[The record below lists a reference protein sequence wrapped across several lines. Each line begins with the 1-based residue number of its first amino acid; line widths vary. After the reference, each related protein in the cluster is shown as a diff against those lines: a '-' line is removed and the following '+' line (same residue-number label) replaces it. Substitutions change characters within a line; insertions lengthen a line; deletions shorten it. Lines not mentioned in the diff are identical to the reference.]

1 MTPVR
6 REGYKFLQDICVPC
20 YFTDASFSLKPSSFM
35 DICQEIA
42 YWAASELGFGY
53 DDLNVHHT
61 AWVLSRMHFRISKY
75 PKWRDNV
82 TIYTWHK
89 GAEGLFYLR
98 DFQLKDA
105 EGEIIA
111 SSTSSWLVI
120 DTRTRHIVREGEV
133 FSTLDGSRVNDN
145 AIEEQ
150 APKVVLPKGIEPELV
165 KEHTVS
171 YSDIDIIGH
180 TNNARYMVWAM
191 DAIDYESVS
200 SKRVKDVY
208 INFNK
213 ETLAGE
219 KVSIFRVMT
228 EEEGREVYY
237 LEGRVDGRSAFTV
250 KIVF

>member
-1 MTPVR
+1 MGSV
-6 REGYKFLQDICVPC
+6 
-20 YFTDASFSLKPSSFM
+20 
-35 DICQEIA
+35 
-42 YWAASELGFGY
+42 
-53 DDLNVHHT
+53 N
-61 AWVLSRMHFRISKY
+61 LS
-75 PKWRDNV
+75 
-82 TIYTWHK
+82 
-89 GAEGLFYLR
+89 A
-98 DFQLKDA
+98 
-105 EGEIIA
+105 
-111 SSTSSWLVI
+111 
-120 DTRTRHIVREGEV
+120 
-133 FSTLDGSRVNDN
+133 VNDN

-219 KVSIFRVMT
+219 KVSIFRVRT

-237 LEGRVDGRSAFTV
+237 LEGKVDGRSAFTV